1 MHAFGTALKAH
12 DVDAAV
18 AQLSDDVLFRS
29 PVVYKPYQGRDTV
42 AVILHAVSRVLEDF
56 RYVREIGADGDS
68 DQALVFQARVGDREI
83 EGCDFLHVDS
93 SGAVD
98 ELYVMVRPMSAA
110 LALAEAMKAQLAGA
124 G

>member
-18 AQLSDDVLFRS
+18 AQLSENVSFRS

-42 AVILHAVSRVLEDF
+42 AVILQAVSRVLEDF
-56 RYVREIGADGDS
+56 RYVREIGADDAS
-68 DQALVFQARVGDREI
+68 DQALVFRARVGDREI

-98 ELYVMVRPMSAA
+98 ELYVMVRPMSGA